1 MGMNRQEGRR
11 RLEVFIEAESD
22 SLSKT
27 LRYYVLRAGLA
38 SGAGV
43 AMAAS
48 ELLNEVTV
56 EALRTAERLKPEV
69 HPKPWLLGIAA
80 NLIKRKQSEMT
91 KRERREPLMRDLYP
105 DMEDTLSDEELFDL
119 LPTITTETLEELEA
133 DETITQLLSGLSKSD
148 ADLLR
153 LAILHDMSGN
163 MLAKELGVSK
173 VAARVRLHR
182 ALSRLRDVHRA
193 KQGDQ
198 NHV

>member
-11 RLEVFIEAESD
+11 RLEAFIEAESD
-22 SLSKT
+22 ALAKT

-43 AMAAS
+43 AVAAS
-48 ELLNEVTV
+48 ELLNEVTL

-80 NLIKRKQSEMT
+80 NLIKRKQDELA

-105 DMEDTLSDEELFDL
+105 DLEETLSDEELFDQ
-119 LPTITTETLEELEA
+119 LPANITGTVEALEA
-133 DETITQLLSGLSKSD
+133 DETITQLLAGLSKSD

-153 LAILHDMSGN
+153 LAILHDMSGES
-163 MLAKELGVSK
+163 LAKELGVSE
-173 VAARVRLHR
+173 VAARVRVHR
-182 ALSRLRDVHRA
+182 ALNRLREVHGA
-193 KQGDQ
+193 TQGDH